1 MIKIYCIEDC
11 NSLKY
16 VGSTKRTLDTRLIEH
31 KYDKKTNKKKC
42 SSKLLDLNNCKII
55 VLEEC
60 DNSKRKEK
68 EEYWINK
75 INCVNINDLTYK
87 HKKRVRIKQIQKRN
101 IYAEKERQLFR
112 TKKICNACYEFIKML
127 ENY

>member
-16 VGSTKRTLDTRLIEH
+16 VGSTERDLNIRLIEH
-31 KYDKKTNKKKC
+31 RYDKKINKKKC

-75 INCVNINDLTYK
+75 INCVNIYKLKYNETIHRNNDEYK
-87 HKKRVRIKQIQKRN
+87 IKQSNNSKIRREWILSWGGDPRN
-101 IYAEKERQLFR
+101 SNNLLQI
-112 TKKICNACYEFIKML
+112 KI
-127 ENY
+127 

>member
-1 MIKIYCIEDC
+1 MYIYCIEDC

-16 VGSTKRTLDTRLIEH
+16 VGSTKRTLNTRLIEH

-60 DNSKRKEK
+60 DNSKREEK

-87 HKKRVRIKQIQKRN
+87 HKKRKKQIQKRN
-101 IYAEKERQLFR
+101 IYAEKETQLFR
-112 TKKICNACYEFIKML
+112 TKKICNQCYEFIKML